1 MVLMDIKM
9 PVLDGYS
16 AAKRL
21 KADEDLRQISVIAL
35 TGSVLRE
42 SEEELTQ
49 VCEGFLRKRLARREL
64 VNAMSQLLSNSVEGG
79 PKLPDVDESSASQD
93 WSAVQLSDV
102 TRERLPD
109 LIAALEAE
117 RGTWEEVSTTLTI
130 DGVDEFAG
138 RLKGLGTDY
147 DFPPLVNWGE
157 SLASRVNEFDM
168 DGIRDTLAEF
178 PDLIATIDSVSA

>member
-1 MVLMDIKM
+1 MDIKM

-49 VCEGFLRKRLARREL
+49 VCEVFLRKRLARREL